1 MEIGD
6 FMENILLVKYGE
18 IAMRGKNRYL
28 VENRLISIIIKNLE
42 NYGNYR
48 VYKEQGRLLVK
59 CETGEF
65 DYETVIPKVVNIL
78 GVVAVCPGV
87 EIQEKNM
94 ENIRDVA
101 LKHMRK
107 QNGEKKITFKVET
120 KRSDKQF
127 PLDSREVSADIG
139 GFVLNSMDN
148 LTVDVHS
155 PDVILTV
162 ELRNS
167 AYVYSSLIKG
177 FGGLPVGSSGKATV
191 LMSGGIDS
199 PVAAFM
205 TAKRGVEIDAVYFDS
220 PPHTSERARQKVIDL
235 AEKLSLYTG
244 KFNLY
249 VVPFTEVQH
258 YLYNNVPPEK
268 ITIFLKRAMIKSAE
282 KIALENGSLALI
294 TGDSVGQVASQTMQA
309 INSINSAAKELTILR
324 PLCGFDKQ
332 EIVDLAKKIDTFEIS
347 IRPYE
352 DCCTVFVPKHPE
364 TKPKKSIIEKIE
376 KSLSELDDL
385 ITESCEN
392 KKVF

>member
-1 MEIGD
+1 
-6 FMENILLVKYGE
+6 MENILLVKYGE

-28 VENRLISIIIKNLE
+28 VENQLIRIIIKNLE
-42 NYGNYR
+42 YLDDYK

-59 CETGEF
+59 CETGNF
-65 DYETVIPKVVNIL
+65 DYDEVIPKIVNIL
-78 GVVAVCPGV
+78 GVVAVCPGI
-87 EIQEKNM
+87 ELREKTI
-94 ENIRDVA
+94 ENIRNSA
-101 LKHMRK
+101 LRYM
-107 QNGEKKITFKVET
+107 KKNYSGKTLTFKVET
-120 KRSDKQF
+120 KRSDKKF
-127 PLDSREVSADIG
+127 PLDSREISADVG
-139 GFVLNSMDN
+139 GFILHGMDG
-148 LTVDVHS
+148 LSVDVHN
-155 PDVILTV
+155 PDITLMV

-167 AYVYSSLIKG
+167 AYIYSSLIKG
-177 FGGLPVGSSGKATV
+177 FGGLPMGTSGKATV

-249 VVPFTEVQH
+249 IVPFTEVQH

-268 ITIFLKRAMIKSAE
+268 ITIFLKRAMIKTAE
-282 KIALENGSLALI
+282 KIALETNSLALV
-294 TGDSVGQVASQTMQA
+294 TGDSIGQVASQTMQA

-347 IRPYE
+347 IQPYE

-376 KSLSELDDL
+376 SRLYELDNL
-385 ITESCEN
+385 ISKACKNRKTI
-392 KKVF
+392 